1 MAQKL
6 NWLLVFV
13 PVAVTLHILDM
24 PGVYVF
30 VASALAIIPLAGLMG
45 QGTEHL
51 SAKTGP
57 GLGALINATFGNATE
72 LIISILALRQGYIEI
87 VRASI
92 SGAIIGN
99 VLFVTGAALVVAGIK
114 KKEVAFNPQ
123 AVGMATAL
131 LCLASIAMVMPALLK
146 YTTPGIADHQIDV
159 LSLAVCVVL
168 ISCYVGYLYFCLK
181 THRHMFDAEEAEAQE
196 GWPTGKAITVLLVST
211 AVLACMA
218 EILVGSIEHV
228 AETWGFSNAFMG
240 VFLLAMMG
248 NAAEFGSVMTAAVK
262 GKISLA
268 LQLAVG
274 SSAQIVLLVMPLLV
288 FLSFLWSPMNLGFDP
303 FQVAAVVISVGML
316 KILLI
321 DGKSHWMEGV
331 LLIGI
336 YFILGI
342 AFYFHP

>member
-1 MAQKL
+1 MANKL

-13 PVAVTLHILDM
+13 PVAVTLHILDL
-24 PGVYVF
+24 PGVYIF

-92 SGAIIGN
+92 SGAVIGN
-99 VLFVTGAALVVAGIK
+99 VLFVSGAALVVAGIK
-114 KKEVAFNPQ
+114 KKEIAFNPQ

-146 YTTPGIADHQIDV
+146 YTAPSIADHQLDV

-181 THRHMFDAEEAEAQE
+181 THRHMFDAEEEGHEE
-196 GWPTGKAITVLLVST
+196 GWRTGKALTVLLVST
-211 AVLACMA
+211 AVLAVVA
-218 EILVGSIEHV
+218 EILVDSIEHV

-248 NAAEFGSVMTAAVK
+248 NAAEFGSVMTAAFK

-288 FLSFLWSPMNLGFDP
+288 FLSFLWSPMNLGFDS
-303 FQVAAVVISVGML
+303 FQIAAVVISVGML